1 MEDVQD
7 VQVIFQFEEG
17 GYDNSFI
24 QSTSDVKMNEVISKF
39 KNKVHDVDFKDYE
52 FYFKDK
58 IVNQDLK
65 LSRFKLRS
73 SNSSSP
79 LTIIISVRK
88 RSYLTKCPD
97 CDANT
102 CNLKI
107 ENFGLNFSGCPYNH
121 KSTKTFSQYENSQ
134 KINYDEIKCD
144 KCSKTL
150 KEVKEMFKCLTCTK
164 KFQRSC
170 YFCDECHAKFGEKNS
185 KVKHDIIKY
194 EDKNYYCLDGCEY
207 SFYCLNCECDLCEIC
222 EKTHNKKHNIIKY
235 DSITPKIKSIKRE
248 LEKIKLKIDESKSH
262 IEQILRMIEDASQ
275 TLDNYYIICMD
286 IVGKCELYNTKLK
299 NYHVI
304 SNLNSLEKSNQV
316 VLNNL
321 NELLKGDNSKK
332 DYLSKCDILFDIF
345 YKERGNLTGN
355 NGKDNNNN
363 NSQKIEVR
371 TQNDRNYINQNFK
384 EESKNGKSYK

>member
-1 MEDVQD
+1 MEP
-7 VQVIFQFEEG
+7 VQVLFQFEER
-17 GYDNSFI
+17 GYAPIII
-24 QSTSDVKMNEVISKF
+24 QSTSDVKMSEVIDKF
-39 KNKVHDVDFKDYE
+39 KNKASDKNFKDYE
-52 FYFKDK
+52 FYFNDK
-58 IVNQDLK
+58 IIIQDLK
-65 LSRFKLRS
+65 LSHFQLGEKS
-73 SNSSSP
+73 SNNP
-79 LTIIISVRK
+79 LIIIISVRK
-88 RSYLTKCPD
+88 RSFITKCPN
-97 CDANT
+97 CLANT
-102 CNLKI
+102 CFLKI

-134 KINYDEIKCD
+134 KINYSEINCQ

-150 KEVKEMFKCLTCTK
+150 KEVKELFKCLTCSK

-170 YFCDECHAKFGEKNS
+170 YFCYECHAKFVEKNS
-185 KVKHDIIKY
+185 KVKHDLIKY

-304 SNLNSLEKSNQV
+304 SNLNFLEKSNQE

-321 NELLKGDNSKK
+321 KEFLTGDNSKT
-332 DYLSKCDILFDIF
+332 DYLRKCDNII
-345 YKERGNLTGN
+345 
-355 NGKDNNNN
+355 
-363 NSQKIEVR
+363 
-371 TQNDRNYINQNFK
+371 
-384 EESKNGKSYK
+384 

>member
-1 MEDVQD
+1 MEP
-7 VQVIFQFEEG
+7 VQVLFQFEER
-17 GYDNSFI
+17 GYAPIII
-24 QSTSDVKMNEVISKF
+24 QSTSDVKMSEVIDKF
-39 KNKVHDVDFKDYE
+39 KNKASDKNFKDYE
-52 FYFKDK
+52 FYFNDK
-58 IVNQDLK
+58 IIIQDLK
-65 LSRFKLRS
+65 LSHFQLGEKS
-73 SNSSSP
+73 SNNP
-79 LTIIISVRK
+79 LIIIISVRK
-88 RSYLTKCPD
+88 RSFITKCPN
-97 CDANT
+97 CLANT
-102 CNLKI
+102 CFLKI

-134 KINYDEIKCD
+134 KINYSEIKCD
-144 KCSKTL
+144 KCSKSL
-150 KEVKEMFKCLTCTK
+150 KEVKEMFKCLTCSN
-164 KFQRSC
+164 QIQLSY
-170 YFCDECHAKFGEKNS
+170 YFCDECNAKFREKHLEFS

-371 TQNDRNYINQNFK
+371 TQNDRNYINRNFK